1 MDYDAK
7 KYNELLSQG
16 MDVLYDDTD
25 KSIGEKFA
33 IADLLGIY
41 KQIRIGKKVL
51 RKKLDKKLQNKI
63 INNLL
68 KFRKL

>member
-1 MDYDAK
+1 MIKICDE

-41 KQIRIGKKVL
+41 KQIRIGKKGIEE
-51 RKKLDKKLQNKI
+51 KI
-63 INNLL
+63 RQKIT
-68 KFRKL
+68 K